1 MAKKGRVIAVVGF
14 TGSGKDY
21 TAARI
26 AEERKGFTHIDLT
39 FKTFAEREGF
49 KDVLEFQKVVSNA
62 KNGIF
67 NDESHRKF
75 ANFDFVFD
83 AELIKTVQF
92 ELDNGNNVVLSTWLG
107 PWLDIVSEKLVE
119 LGMLDKALSI
129 DFKVFLEAPLEMRAE
144 RIMDGRTDA
153 KGTLDDNIKY
163 VQQKDQNNFGRYIA
177 VYDIDIQDPSGF
189 DLIIDTAEYDDTKQ
203 KFVNL
208 DVIADILEA
217 FDGKCNS
224 SDEN

>member
-144 RIMDGRTDA
+144 SIMDGRTDA